1 MRFHTNCPLI
11 ILRTLKLNLTQ
22 KNPNTSSNDRE
33 VNSPIYK
40 KASMETYIFSISFCF
55 LFFIRLPRH
64 GPYKFTFYA
73 FYCYSILIL
82 IYFYYYYYFNLKFNN
97 MANIRFQNGHLL
109 GFKIRSI
116 EK

>member
-1 MRFHTNCPLI
+1 
-11 ILRTLKLNLTQ
+11 
-22 KNPNTSSNDRE
+22 
-33 VNSPIYK
+33 
-40 KASMETYIFSISFCF
+40 METYIFSISFCF

-109 GFKIRSI
+109 GFKIRST